1 MATISDLESLAW
13 RPPAPVPASG
23 LEVGLRIFLQRA
35 PDLLLTLPRDC
46 YTRDVVAVPIGRRPV
61 VIVNDPALIRRLFI
75 DDREHYPKSDLMV
88 AGLRPLLGDGV
99 LISSGAAWEHDRRML
114 APAFEQ
120 MRLAK
125 LFPMMQ
131 SAVQDFVQR
140 LGAAP
145 ESTVFDLEA
154 ELSRV
159 TADIMFRAIFS
170 APIGAADAADVFASF
185 SRFQR
190 SLPQFDMRVVLS
202 SNPDAPTQPPAA
214 LQEEAAKIRAM
225 LAARLDARI
234 AENATGRRYDDL
246 AQAVIDARD
255 EQGQGFSREQ
265 VIDQFAVFFLAGHET
280 TASALAWTFYLLSQQ
295 PEWLARVT
303 GEIEAALGDAAFD
316 FDDGK
321 RLPLLRNV
329 FREALRLY
337 PPVAFLTRRA
347 MRDDRFG
354 KLRVRAGSFIVV
366 SPWLVHRHQMNWHLP
381 DRFDP
386 SRFERATPGER
397 AGAYMP
403 FGLGPRVCTGATIAQ
418 LEAALILCEVLR
430 RHRVDVL
437 EPEQVFPNSRVTIR
451 PAGRL
456 LCRLSPRIRA
466 T

>member
-1 MATISDLESLAW
+1 MATSSDHESPGW

-46 YTRDVVAVPIGRRPV
+46 YARDVVAVPIGRRPV

-131 SAVQDFVQR
+131 AAVQDFVQR
-140 LGAAP
+140 LGAAAP
-145 ESTVFDLEA
+145 DTVFDLEA

-170 APIGAADAADVFASF
+170 APIAAADAADVFVSF

-202 SNPDAPTQPPAA
+202 SNPEMPTEPPAA
-214 LQEEAAKIRAM
+214 LREEAAHIRAM
-225 LAARLDARI
+225 LASRLDARV
-234 AENATGRRYDDL
+234 ADNAAGRGFDDL

-255 EQGQGFSREQ
+255 DAGQGFSREQ
-265 VIDQFAVFFLAGHET
+265 VIDQLAVFFLAGHET
-280 TASALAWTFYLLSQQ
+280 TASALAWSFYLLSQQ
-295 PEWLARVT
+295 PDWLARVT
-303 GEIEAALGDAAFD
+303 GEIDTALGDAAFG
-316 FDDGK
+316 FDDSK

-347 MRDDRFG
+347 LRDDSYG

-366 SPWLVHRHQMNWHLP
+366 SPWLVHRHRLNWRAP

-430 RHRVDVL
+430 RHRVDIL
-437 EPEQVFPNSRVTIR
+437 DPEQVFPTSRVTIR

-456 LCRLSPRIRA
+456 LCRLSPR
-466 T
+466 TCDE